1 MTSALLLLSLVV
13 GWHAWRNRERHLLPG
28 GWDRSTH
35 DDHDP
40 KLVREMVATTSQQA
54 QGAMLLPFVV
64 YVVLHFA
71 VTLRVASPLPTY
83 VSALWPPLYIIC
95 GVLLARG
102 MRDYGMPRWSQ
113 IAFLLAAVTALA
125 YQAYGSFVVPGRERQ
140 ETPMIRAVN
149 LLQASADTEQILVD
163 QRFVP
168 TLNYYLPDRRFPI
181 FARGKLDGRNLRS
194 KRRVRTAADSCTR
207 ETVMKSCEPGYPGI
221 STSPYRSWED
231 APPIT
236 R

>member
-1 MTSALLLLSLVV
+1 
-13 GWHAWRNRERHLLPG
+13 
-28 GWDRSTH
+28 
-35 DDHDP
+35 
-40 KLVREMVATTSQQA
+40 
-54 QGAMLLPFVV
+54 MLLPFAV

-95 GVLLARG
+95 GVLLARA

-113 IAFLLAAVTALA
+113 IAFLLAAVAALA

-181 FARGKLDGRNLRS
+181 FREGEMGWQELAKQAQTQDSRGLLYSGDRHEELRAELSRYFHISVQVLGRRAAFYSLTP
-194 KRRVRTAADSCTR
+194 RT
-207 ETVMKSCEPGYPGI
+207 K
-221 STSPYRSWED
+221 
-231 APPIT
+231 
-236 R
+236 